1 MCRELVYKWHRRFR
15 DGRQTTSDDERS
27 ARPPVV
33 DEKLV
38 ESVCN
43 IVDED
48 RRVTVRVIETRTGVS
63 RFTINAVLK
72 ERLNMHKVCARW
84 IPRLGET
91 GASWS
96 ENCIFPMSDFIVNLL
111 LLV

>member
-1 MCRELVYKWHRRFR
+1 MCRALVYKWHRRFR

-48 RRVTVRVIETRTGVS
+48 RRVTVREIERELADS
-63 RFTINAVLK
+63 QLMQFLR
-72 ERLNMHKVCARW
+72 R
-84 IPRLGET
+84 
-91 GASWS
+91 
-96 ENCIFPMSDFIVNLL
+96 D
-111 LLV
+111 